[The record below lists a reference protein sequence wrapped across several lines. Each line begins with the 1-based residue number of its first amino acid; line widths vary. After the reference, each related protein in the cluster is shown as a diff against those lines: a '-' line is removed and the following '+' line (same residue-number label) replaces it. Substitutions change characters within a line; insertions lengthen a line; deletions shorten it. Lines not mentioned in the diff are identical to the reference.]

1 MNNAVLFDDDCDEK
15 RAKKN
20 TGAASSTKNTNMRVF
35 IVRHAQSENNALLSP
50 NLDNPSRQSDPSL
63 TKKGWTQCA
72 NLTKC
77 FTTEANGRYKRVN
90 EMWTS
95 PMKRCL
101 LTAKAVE
108 DGLRTGNA
116 RVNGEIFEHG
126 GCFEGGR
133 GGGGGKGGD
142 AKTSANENKT
152 TAAATGRPGM
162 GRDEMKQVFP
172 DVIVP
177 EALKNGWWDTKRG
190 VETVPEAQARAER
203 VAESLWKRA
212 RGSGGLKEKVEEAE
226 KEEEAQQ
233 AKKRKVDD
241 EPEVGD
247 LVIVSH
253 GMFTDILLKILV
265 GVPKSTGRQMG
276 LFCSQ
281 NAGIHAIDLDVATEE
296 NICGLVQFNDVRH
309 IPEEAR
315 TGGSV
320 FGLDECYVSEG
331 SA

>member
-1 MNNAVLFDDDCDEK
+1 
-15 RAKKN
+15 
-20 TGAASSTKNTNMRVF
+20 
-35 IVRHAQSENNALLSP
+35 
-50 NLDNPSRQSDPSL
+50 
-63 TKKGWTQCA
+63 
-72 NLTKC
+72 
-77 FTTEANGRYKRVN
+77 
-90 EMWTS
+90 
-95 PMKRCL
+95 MKRCL

-133 GGGGGKGGD
+133 GGSGSGAGGAEGE
-142 AKTSANENKT
+142 NENKT
-152 TAAATGRPGM
+152 SNATGRPGM
-162 GRDEMKQVFP
+162 GRDEIKQIFP

-177 EALKNGWWDTKRG
+177 EELKSGWWDAKRG
-190 VETVPEAQARAER
+190 VETVPEAQARAEK
-203 VAESLWKRA
+203 VAEMLWKRA
-212 RGSGGLKEKVEEAE
+212 RGKSDGTKNQGEDEDDEAIQ
-226 KEEEAQQ
+226 K

-241 EPEVGD
+241 DDDKEKEEEDVGD

-265 GVPKSTGRQMG
+265 GVPKSTGRQKG

-281 NAGIHAIDLDVATEE
+281 NAGIHAIDLDVTTEE

>member
-1 MNNAVLFDDDCDEK
+1 
-15 RAKKN
+15 
-20 TGAASSTKNTNMRVF
+20 MRVF

-77 FTTEANGRYKRVN
+77 FTTEANERYKNVN

-203 VAESLWKRA
+203 VAELLWKRA
-212 RGSGGLKEKVEEAE
+212 RVE
-226 KEEEAQQ
+226 
-233 AKKRKVDD
+233 
-241 EPEVGD
+241 
-247 LVIVSH
+247 
-253 GMFTDILLKILV
+253 F
-265 GVPKSTGRQMG
+265 RQ
-276 LFCSQ
+276 F
-281 NAGIHAIDLDVATEE
+281 
-296 NICGLVQFNDVRH
+296 
-309 IPEEAR
+309 
-315 TGGSV
+315 
-320 FGLDECYVSEG
+320 
-331 SA
+331 

>member
-1 MNNAVLFDDDCDEK
+1 
-15 RAKKN
+15 
-20 TGAASSTKNTNMRVF
+20 MRVF

-77 FTTEANGRYKRVN
+77 FTTEANERYKNVN

-162 GRDEMKQVFP
+162 GRDDMKQVFP

-203 VAESLWKRA
+203 VAELLWKRA

-281 NAGIHAIDLDVATEE
+281 NAGIHAIDLYVATEE